1 MIFHTHITSA
11 ILRNRHKLMANK
23 SQRSFQTLTGITG
36 MVCSAIIFAP
46 LKDTTI
52 QQKSHGVP
60 TKWTHLQVHWSGFCG
75 GISFRPVRT
84 EWGAP
89 LISINSTIL
98 GKTLALREST
108 SFRVKQKTQDSLLT
122 SMTHVYFLFM
132 TFSAFFTM
140 LGFNNAKYVHKKQS
154 WNKS

>member
-1 MIFHTHITSA
+1 MIFHTHITST
-11 ILRNRHKLMANK
+11 ILRNRQIPEVLPNFD
-23 SQRSFQTLTGITG
+23 RNYRNGLFRYY
-36 MVCSAIIFAP
+36 FAP
-46 LKDTTI
+46 LKDTAI
-52 QQKSHGVP
+52 QQKSHGVL

-98 GKTLALREST
+98 GKTLALQEST